1 MLRMID
7 ILILVL
13 ETTLYKIVMS
23 LEEGDNTVVTLT

>member
-1 MLRMID
+1 MLRMIY

-13 ETTLYKIVMS
+13 EAILYKIAKS